1 MLQRPRESAACARSR
16 ASGATAYT
24 GYVKPWVLYSL
35 VRVGIF
41 AIALAVLLVVG
52 VDWWLAAILAAV
64 IGLCI
69 AYIFFGKLRDAVA
82 LDFAN
87 RRGRASTDSDAQVED
102 AE

>member
-1 MLQRPRESAACARSR
+1 MRAKGARPH
-16 ASGATAYT
+16 GPTAYT

-35 VRVGIF
+35 VRVGVF

-52 VDWWLAAILAAV
+52 LDWWLAAILATV
-64 IGLCI
+64 IGLCV

-82 LDFAN
+82 SDLAD

-102 AE
+102 VD